1 MIEQTLL
8 ASASRPLLD
17 RPEGTAR
24 NCVSLR
30 FTDVE
35 IAAIEVRASLRST
48 DRAGRI
54 KVLVRLHH
62 ALESRVDDGLLAQLA
77 PIRM

>member
-17 RPEGTAR
+17 RPKGTAR
-24 NCVSLR
+24 NRVSLR

-35 IAAIEVRASLRST
+35 IAVIEVRASLRSI
-48 DRAGRI
+48 DRAGWI
-54 KVLVRLHH
+54 KVLVRRHH
-62 ALESRVDDGLLAQLA
+62 ALETRVDDGLLAQLA